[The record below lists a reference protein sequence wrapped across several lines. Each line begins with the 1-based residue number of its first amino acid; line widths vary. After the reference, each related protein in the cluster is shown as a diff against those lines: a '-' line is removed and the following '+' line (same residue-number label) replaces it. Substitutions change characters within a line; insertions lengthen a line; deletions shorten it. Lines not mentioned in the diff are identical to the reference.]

1 MTNQSQHKSVI
12 IVIFILIS
20 LLVTMISLDGLH
32 IARATTNN
40 NENDL
45 GNQISGIV
53 DDFIGKVRNKI
64 TSSSSCVDI
73 GIPSKG
79 TETQNYNGNNSSYRI
94 SGIGSGSG
102 SNIVS
107 SSSSSTT
114 SSSALGSMVLGESD
128 EDHSNNI
135 VSILGG
141 SDDQT
146 GDSVICGGPGNDIL
160 VGSSGNNII
169 YGGTGY
175 DKLFGGPRNDILIGG
190 PGADYF
196 DCRTGNDTIRDY
208 HPSEGDTKANDCE
221 NY

>member
-1 MTNQSQHKSVI
+1 MTNQSQYKSVI

-53 DDFIGKVRNKI
+53 DDFIGKVRNRI

-73 GIPSKG
+73 GIPSTG

-94 SGIGSGSG
+94 SGIG
-102 SNIVS
+102 
-107 SSSSSTT
+107 SSSTT

-146 GDSVICGGPGNDIL
+146 DDSVICGGPGNDIL

-196 DCRTGNDTIRDY
+196 DCGTGNDTIRDY